1 MAKDTELKIKEILGE
16 NLVTLAEYYT
26 GDERA
31 LLAVCNTL
39 DFEHIQKLKQL
50 KEIPLVFTREEIMD
64 GTDVFP
70 IEFLNIRQ
78 HHKTLYGDE
87 FLKDIGI
94 SKKNLRQQLEF
105 DLRSK
110 LIHLRKEYLLSNGRH
125 LENLILSAVP
135 TLVPI
140 LGGLIYLKD
149 LRYEDTQDMFNVV
162 SEGYGIDLQ
171 VLKEI
176 FDIRRGKAKF
186 RKDKEQYIKE
196 LIDVLTGIGEAVDE
210 IKVAE

>member
-50 KEIPLVFTREEIMD
+50 KEIPLIFTREEIMD

-78 HHKTLYGDE
+78 RHKTLYGDD

-110 LIHLRKEYLLSNGRH
+110 LIHLRKEYLLFSGRH

-149 LRYEDTQDMFNVV
+149 LHYEDTQDMFNVV

>member
-1 MAKDTELKIKEILGE
+1 MAIETKIKEILGE

-26 GDERA
+26 GDERT
-31 LLAVCNTL
+31 LLAVCSTL

-50 KEIPLVFTREEIMD
+50 KEIPLIFTREEIMD
-64 GTDVFP
+64 GADVFP

-78 HHKTLYGDE
+78 RHKTLYGDD
-87 FLKDIGI
+87 FLKDIEI

-149 LRYEDTQDMFNVV
+149 LHYEDTQDMFNVV
-162 SEGYGIDLQ
+162 SGGYGIDLQ

-186 RKDKEQYIKE
+186 RKDKEQYIRE
-196 LIDVLTGIGEAVDE
+196 LINVLTGIGEVVDE